1 MKKVLLIGLL
11 FSSVLL
17 SGCMQGPAY
26 YKAKQSDFVEVN
38 ELAADRLLSANLD
51 KDRRY
56 LEIAPPDVILVTS
69 LVNIDQI
76 QQSSR
81 LGRMVSEQ
89 VGARLTSLGY
99 NVTDVRLRQQGVL
112 IQKEKGEI
120 VLSRDVKDLASEH
133 KARAILV
140 GTYAEAIDEVYIT
153 LKLLEAATGRVMMAH
168 NYALPL
174 DKDNLAL
181 LRADRRRR

>member
-1 MKKVLLIGLL
+1 MKKILLSGLL
-11 FSSVLL
+11 LSAVML
-17 SGCMQGPAY
+17 SGCMPGPAY

-38 ELAADRLLSANLD
+38 EQAADRLLSANVD
-51 KDRRY
+51 INRHY
-56 LEIAPPDVILVTS
+56 IEIAPPDVILVTS
-69 LVNIDQI
+69 LVNIDNLQL
-76 QQSSR
+76 SSR

-99 NVTDVRLRQQGVL
+99 NVTDVRLRQSGVL
-112 IQKEKGEI
+112 IQKEKGELA
-120 VLSRDVKDLASEH
+120 LSRDVKDLASEH

-140 GTYAEAIDEVYIT
+140 GTYAEAIDMVYIT
-153 LKLLEAATGRVMMAH
+153 LKMLEADSGRVMMAH

-181 LRADRRRR
+181 LRSDRRR